1 MKNKKKGLEKNLSD
15 YGDKDFSNFIRRS
28 FAKSMGY
35 SNKSLD
41 KPIVGICYTES
52 GYNNCHRNFPEMLE
66 AVKRGVH
73 ASGALPI
80 VFPVISLGETFLN
93 PTSMMY
99 RNLMSMCVEEMIL
112 AQPMDSVIL
121 MGGCDKTVPALL
133 MGAFSANIPSC
144 LLVSGPMMTGRHKG
158 ERLGA
163 CTDCRRFWAK
173 YRSNEIDKNEI
184 NLIEDKLATTS
195 GTCAIM
201 GTASTMAIIADVLG
215 IMVPNTSSIPAVH
228 SDRLR
233 ASEDTG
239 ILAANLGL
247 NKGIL
252 PEKIV
257 TKKSIENALRVLLAI
272 SGSTNAIIH
281 LTAIARRIGI
291 NISLEEFNRI
301 SEETPVIVNLKPV
314 GEGYMEDF
322 NASGGLNSVLLELKN
337 KLHLDTIDITG
348 QTLKQRLKKINN
360 SYIDRK
366 IIFSKSKPVNKK
378 GGLIALFGSLAP
390 EGAILKRA
398 AASKKLFEHKGRA
411 VVFSSLNDLAKRID
425 DPNLDVKK
433 DDILVLQNAGPS
445 SNSGMPEAGYL
456 PIPKKLAKKG
466 IKDMIRISDAR
477 MSGTAFGTVILHTS
491 PEAAIKGPL
500 AAVQNGDEIKVDV
513 ENGLMELLVSDD
525 EIKKRLEE
533 YSPVLPDIKG
543 GYQKMYIEHVMQAD
557 TGADL
562 DFLVGKRGSK
572 VKRHSH

>member
-1 MKNKKKGLEKNLSD
+1 
-15 YGDKDFSNFIRRS
+15 
-28 FAKSMGY
+28 
-35 SNKSLD
+35 
-41 KPIVGICYTES
+41 
-52 GYNNCHRNFPEMLE
+52 
-66 AVKRGVH
+66 
-73 ASGALPI
+73 
-80 VFPVISLGETFLN
+80 
-93 PTSMMY
+93 
-99 RNLMSMCVEEMIL
+99 
-112 AQPMDSVIL
+112 
-121 MGGCDKTVPALL
+121 
-133 MGAFSANIPSC
+133 
-144 LLVSGPMMTGRHKG
+144 
-158 ERLGA
+158 
-163 CTDCRRFWAK
+163 
-173 YRSNEIDKNEI
+173 
-184 NLIEDKLATTS
+184 
-195 GTCAIM
+195 
-201 GTASTMAIIADVLG
+201 
-215 IMVPNTSSIPAVH
+215 MVPNTSSIPAVH

-411 VVFSSLNDLAKRID
+411 VVFSSLNDLSLIH
-425 DPNLDVKK
+425 
-433 DDILVLQNAGPS
+433 I
-445 SNSGMPEAGYL
+445 
-456 PIPKKLAKKG
+456 
-466 IKDMIRISDAR
+466 
-477 MSGTAFGTVILHTS
+477 
-491 PEAAIKGPL
+491 
-500 AAVQNGDEIKVDV
+500 
-513 ENGLMELLVSDD
+513 
-525 EIKKRLEE
+525 
-533 YSPVLPDIKG
+533 
-543 GYQKMYIEHVMQAD
+543 
-557 TGADL
+557 
-562 DFLVGKRGSK
+562 
-572 VKRHSH
+572 

>member
-1 MKNKKKGLEKNLSD
+1 MKNKKKGLERNLSN
-15 YGDKDFSNFIRRS
+15 YGDKEFSNFIRRS

-35 SNKSLD
+35 SNRSLE

-52 GYNNCHRNFPEMLE
+52 GYNNCHRNFPEMLD

-456 PIPKKLAKKG
+456 PIPKKIAKKG

-477 MSGTAFGTVILHTS
+477 MSGSAFGTIILHVT
-491 PEAAIKGPL
+491 PESNKLGPL
-500 AAVQNGDEIKVDV
+500 AVVQNGDYIKLSVK
-513 ENGLMELLVSDD
+513 NNSLNLLIS
-525 EIKKRLEE
+525 EKEMKNRMSKISKNKKVVYERGYKSL
-533 YSPVLPDIKG
+533 YQKNVLPATLGCDFNFLQNKKIK
-543 GYQKMYIEHVMQAD
+543 
-557 TGADL
+557 
-562 DFLVGKRGSK
+562 
-572 VKRHSH
+572 

>member
-1 MKNKKKGLEKNLSD
+1 MKNKKKGLERNLSD
-15 YGDKDFSNFIRRS
+15 YGDKEFSNFIRRS

-195 GTCAIM
+195 GTCSIM

-360 SYIDRK
+360 SYVDRK
-366 IIFSKSKPVNKK
+366 IIFSKSTPVNKK

-477 MSGTAFGTVILHTS
+477 MSGSAFGTIILHVT
-491 PEAAIKGPL
+491 PESNKLGPL
-500 AAVQNGDEIKVDV
+500 AVVQNGDYIKLSVK
-513 ENGLMELLVSDD
+513 NNSLNLLIS
-525 EIKKRLEE
+525 EKEMKNRMSKISKNKKVVYERGYKSL
-533 YSPVLPDIKG
+533 YQKNVLPATLGCDFNFLQNKKIK
-543 GYQKMYIEHVMQAD
+543 
-557 TGADL
+557 
-562 DFLVGKRGSK
+562 
-572 VKRHSH
+572 

>member
-233 ASEDTG
+233 ASEYTG

-477 MSGTAFGTVILHTS
+477 MSGSAFGTIILHVT
-491 PEAAIKGPL
+491 PESNKLGPL
-500 AAVQNGDEIKVDV
+500 AVVQNGDYIKLSVK
-513 ENGLMELLVSDD
+513 NNSLNLLIS
-525 EIKKRLEE
+525 EKEMKNRMSKISKNKKVVYERGYKSL
-533 YSPVLPDIKG
+533 YQKNVLPATLGCDFNFLQNKKIK
-543 GYQKMYIEHVMQAD
+543 
-557 TGADL
+557 
-562 DFLVGKRGSK
+562 
-572 VKRHSH
+572 

>member
-1 MKNKKKGLEKNLSD
+1 MKNKNKGLKKNLSD
-15 YGDKDFSNFIRRS
+15 YGDKEFSNFIRRS
-28 FAKSMGY
+28 FSKSMGY

-121 MGGCDKTVPALL
+121 MGGCDKTVPALM

-184 NLIEDKLATTS
+184 NLIEDKLATTA

-215 IMVPNTSSIPAVH
+215 IMIPNTSSIPAVH

-239 ILAANLGL
+239 SLGASLALK
-247 NKGIL
+247 KGIL
-252 PEKIV
+252 PEKVV

-314 GEGYMEDF
+314 GKGYMEDF
-322 NASGGLNSVLLELKN
+322 NASGGLNSVLLELQN

-360 SYIDRK
+360 SYVDRK
-366 IIFSKSKPVNKK
+366 IIFSKSTPVNKK

-466 IKDMIRISDAR
+466 VKDMIRISDAR
-477 MSGTAFGTVILHTS
+477 MSGSAFGTIVLHVT
-491 PEAAIKGPL
+491 PESNKFGPL
-500 AAVQNGDEIKVDV
+500 AIVQNGDYIRLSVRNKSL
-513 ENGLMELLVSDD
+513 NLLITDK
-525 EIKKRLEE
+525 EMKKRLSKISKNKKVFYERG
-533 YSPVLPDIKG
+533 YKSLYQKNVLPATQGCDF
-543 GYQKMYIEHVMQAD
+543 
-557 TGADL
+557 
-562 DFLVGKRGSK
+562 DFLKNK
-572 VKRHSH
+572 KIK

>member
-41 KPIVGICYTES
+41 KPIIGICYTES

-477 MSGTAFGTVILHTS
+477 MSGSAFGTIILHVT
-491 PEAAIKGPL
+491 PESNKLGPL
-500 AAVQNGDEIKVDV
+500 AVVQNGDYIKLSVK
-513 ENGLMELLVSDD
+513 NNSLNLLIS
-525 EIKKRLEE
+525 EKEMKNRMSKISKNKKVVYERGYKSL
-533 YSPVLPDIKG
+533 YQKNVLPATLGCDFNFLQNKKIK
-543 GYQKMYIEHVMQAD
+543 
-557 TGADL
+557 
-562 DFLVGKRGSK
+562 
-572 VKRHSH
+572 

>member
-1 MKNKKKGLEKNLSD
+1 MKNKKKGLERNLSD
-15 YGDKDFSNFIRRS
+15 YGDKEFSNFIRRS

-80 VFPVISLGETFLN
+80 VFPVISLGETFLH

-477 MSGTAFGTVILHTS
+477 MSGSAFGTIILHVT
-491 PEAAIKGPL
+491 PESNKLGPL
-500 AAVQNGDEIKVDV
+500 AVVQNGDYIKLSVK
-513 ENGLMELLVSDD
+513 NNSLNLLIS
-525 EIKKRLEE
+525 EKEMKNRMSKISKNKKVVYERGYKNL
-533 YSPVLPDIKG
+533 YQKNVLPATLGCDFNFLQNKKIK
-543 GYQKMYIEHVMQAD
+543 
-557 TGADL
+557 
-562 DFLVGKRGSK
+562 
-572 VKRHSH
+572 

>member
-1 MKNKKKGLEKNLSD
+1 MKNKNKGLKKNLSD
-15 YGDKDFSNFIRRS
+15 YGDKEFSNFIRRS

-121 MGGCDKTVPALL
+121 MGGCDKTVPALM

-184 NLIEDKLATTS
+184 NLIEDKLATTA

-215 IMVPNTSSIPAVH
+215 IMIPNTSSIPAVH

-239 ILAANLGL
+239 SLGASLALK
-247 NKGIL
+247 KGIL
-252 PEKIV
+252 PEKVV
-257 TKKSIENALRVLLAI
+257 TKKSIENAIRVLLAI

-314 GEGYMEDF
+314 GKGYMEDF
-322 NASGGLNSVLLELKN
+322 NASGGLNSVLLELQN
-337 KLHLDTIDITG
+337 KLHLDAIDITG

-360 SYIDRK
+360 SYVDRK
-366 IIFSKSKPVNKK
+366 IIFSKSTPVNKK

-466 IKDMIRISDAR
+466 VKDMIRISDAR
-477 MSGTAFGTVILHTS
+477 MSGSAFGTIVLHVT
-491 PEAAIKGPL
+491 PESNKFGPL
-500 AAVQNGDEIKVDV
+500 AIVQNGDYIRLSVRNKSL
-513 ENGLMELLVSDD
+513 NLLITDK
-525 EIKKRLEE
+525 EMKKRLSKISKNKKVFYERG
-533 YSPVLPDIKG
+533 YKSLYQKNVLPATQGCDF
-543 GYQKMYIEHVMQAD
+543 
-557 TGADL
+557 
-562 DFLVGKRGSK
+562 DFLKNK
-572 VKRHSH
+572 KIK

>member
-52 GYNNCHRNFPEMLE
+52 GYLNCHRNFPERLE
-66 AVKRGVH
+66 AGKRGVH

-80 VFPVISLGETFLN
+80 AFPVISLGETFLN

-477 MSGTAFGTVILHTS
+477 MSGSAFGTIILHVT
-491 PEAAIKGPL
+491 PESNKLGPL
-500 AAVQNGDEIKVDV
+500 AVVQNGDYIKLSVK
-513 ENGLMELLVSDD
+513 NNSLNLLIS
-525 EIKKRLEE
+525 EKEMKNRMSKISKNKKVVYERGYKSL
-533 YSPVLPDIKG
+533 YQKNVLPATLGCDFNFLQNKKIK
-543 GYQKMYIEHVMQAD
+543 
-557 TGADL
+557 
-562 DFLVGKRGSK
+562 
-572 VKRHSH
+572 

>member
-15 YGDKDFSNFIRRS
+15 YGDKDFSIFIRRS

-247 NKGIL
+247 TKGIL

-477 MSGTAFGTVILHTS
+477 MSGSAFGTIILHVT
-491 PEAAIKGPL
+491 PESNKLGPL
-500 AAVQNGDEIKVDV
+500 AVVQNGDYIKLSVK
-513 ENGLMELLVSDD
+513 NNSLNLLIS
-525 EIKKRLEE
+525 EKEMKNRMSKISKNKKVVYERGYKSL
-533 YSPVLPDIKG
+533 YQKNVLPATLGCDFNFLQNKKIK
-543 GYQKMYIEHVMQAD
+543 
-557 TGADL
+557 
-562 DFLVGKRGSK
+562 
-572 VKRHSH
+572 

>member
-1 MKNKKKGLEKNLSD
+1 MKNKKQGLEKNLSD
-15 YGDKDFSNFIRRS
+15 YGDKEFSNFIRRS

-121 MGGCDKTVPALL
+121 MGGCDKTVPALM

-184 NLIEDKLATTS
+184 NLIEDKLATTA

-215 IMVPNTSSIPAVH
+215 IMIPNTSSIPAVH

-239 ILAANLGL
+239 SLGASLALK
-247 NKGIL
+247 KGIL
-252 PEKIV
+252 LEKVV
-257 TKKSIENALRVLLAI
+257 TKKSIENAIRVLLAI

-314 GEGYMEDF
+314 GKGYMEDF
-322 NASGGLNSVLLELKN
+322 NASGGLNSVLLELQN

-360 SYIDRK
+360 SYVDRK
-366 IIFSKSKPVNKK
+366 IIFSKSTPVNKK

-466 IKDMIRISDAR
+466 VKDMIRISDAR
-477 MSGTAFGTVILHTS
+477 MSGSAFGTIVLHVT
-491 PEAAIKGPL
+491 PESNKFGPL
-500 AAVQNGDEIKVDV
+500 AIVQNGDYIRLSVRNKSL
-513 ENGLMELLVSDD
+513 NLLITDK
-525 EIKKRLEE
+525 EMKKRLSKISKNKKVFYERG
-533 YSPVLPDIKG
+533 YKSLYQKNVLPATQGCDF
-543 GYQKMYIEHVMQAD
+543 
-557 TGADL
+557 
-562 DFLVGKRGSK
+562 DFLKNK
-572 VKRHSH
+572 KIK

>member
-1 MKNKKKGLEKNLSD
+1 MKNKKKGLERNLSD
-15 YGDKDFSNFIRRS
+15 YGDKEFSNFIRRS

-215 IMVPNTSSIPAVH
+215 IIVPNTSSIPAVH

-477 MSGTAFGTVILHTS
+477 MSGSAFGTIILHVT
-491 PEAAIKGPL
+491 PESNKLGPL
-500 AAVQNGDEIKVDV
+500 AVVQNGDYIKLSVK
-513 ENGLMELLVSDD
+513 NNSLNLLIS
-525 EIKKRLEE
+525 EKEMKNRMSKISKNKKIVYERGYKSL
-533 YSPVLPDIKG
+533 YQKNVLPATLGCDFNFLQNKKIK
-543 GYQKMYIEHVMQAD
+543 
-557 TGADL
+557 
-562 DFLVGKRGSK
+562 
-572 VKRHSH
+572 

>member
-1 MKNKKKGLEKNLSD
+1 MKNKKQGLEKNLSD
-15 YGDKDFSNFIRRS
+15 YGDKEFSNFIRRS
-28 FAKSMGY
+28 FSKSMGY

-477 MSGTAFGTVILHTS
+477 MSGSAFGTIILHVT
-491 PEAAIKGPL
+491 PESNKLGPL
-500 AAVQNGDEIKVDV
+500 AVVQNGDYIKLSVK
-513 ENGLMELLVSDD
+513 NNSLNLLIS
-525 EIKKRLEE
+525 EKEMKNRMSKISKNKKIVYERGYKSL
-533 YSPVLPDIKG
+533 YQKNVLPATLGCDFNFLQNKKIK
-543 GYQKMYIEHVMQAD
+543 
-557 TGADL
+557 
-562 DFLVGKRGSK
+562 
-572 VKRHSH
+572 

>member
-1 MKNKKKGLEKNLSD
+1 MKNKNKGLKKNLSD
-15 YGDKDFSNFIRRS
+15 YGDKEFSNFIRRS
-28 FAKSMGY
+28 FSKSMGY

-121 MGGCDKTVPALL
+121 MGGCDKTVPALM

-184 NLIEDKLATTS
+184 NLIEDKLATTA

-215 IMVPNTSSIPAVH
+215 IMIPNTSSIPAVH

-239 ILAANLGL
+239 SLGASLALK
-247 NKGIL
+247 KGIL
-252 PEKIV
+252 PEKVV
-257 TKKSIENALRVLLAI
+257 TKKSIENAIRVLLAI

-322 NASGGLNSVLLELKN
+322 NASGGLNSVLLELQN
-337 KLHLDTIDITG
+337 KLHLDAIDITG

-360 SYIDRK
+360 SYVDRK
-366 IIFSKSKPVNKK
+366 IIFSKSTPVNKK

-466 IKDMIRISDAR
+466 VKDMIRISDAR
-477 MSGTAFGTVILHTS
+477 MSGSAFGTIVLHVT
-491 PEAAIKGPL
+491 PESNKFGPL
-500 AAVQNGDEIKVDV
+500 AIVQNGDYIRLSVRNKSL
-513 ENGLMELLVSDD
+513 NLLITDK
-525 EIKKRLEE
+525 EMKKRLSKISKNKKVFYERG
-533 YSPVLPDIKG
+533 YKSLYQKNVLPATQGCDF
-543 GYQKMYIEHVMQAD
+543 
-557 TGADL
+557 
-562 DFLVGKRGSK
+562 DFLKNK
-572 VKRHSH
+572 KIK

>member
-1 MKNKKKGLEKNLSD
+1 MKNKKKGLKKNLSD
-15 YGDKDFSNFIRRS
+15 YGDKEFSNFIRRS
-28 FAKSMGY
+28 FSKSMGY

-121 MGGCDKTVPALL
+121 MGGCDKTVPALM

-184 NLIEDKLATTS
+184 NLIEDKLATTA

-215 IMVPNTSSIPAVH
+215 IMIPNTSSIPAVH

-239 ILAANLGL
+239 SLGASLALK
-247 NKGIL
+247 KGIL
-252 PEKIV
+252 PEKVV
-257 TKKSIENALRVLLAI
+257 TKKSIENAIRVLLAI

-314 GEGYMEDF
+314 GKGYMEDF
-322 NASGGLNSVLLELKN
+322 NASGGLNSVLLELQN

-360 SYIDRK
+360 SYVDRK
-366 IIFSKSKPVNKK
+366 IIFSKSTPVNKN

-466 IKDMIRISDAR
+466 VKDMIRISDAR
-477 MSGTAFGTVILHTS
+477 MSGSAFGTIVLHVT
-491 PEAAIKGPL
+491 PESNKFGPL
-500 AAVQNGDEIKVDV
+500 AIVQNGDYIRLSVRNKSL
-513 ENGLMELLVSDD
+513 NLLITDK
-525 EIKKRLEE
+525 EMKKRLSKISKNKKVFYERG
-533 YSPVLPDIKG
+533 YKSLYQKNVLPATQGCDF
-543 GYQKMYIEHVMQAD
+543 
-557 TGADL
+557 
-562 DFLVGKRGSK
+562 DFLKNK
-572 VKRHSH
+572 KIK

>member
-80 VFPVISLGETFLN
+80 AFPVISLGETFLN

-466 IKDMIRISDAR
+466 VKDMIRISDAR
-477 MSGTAFGTVILHTS
+477 MSGSAFGTIVLHVT
-491 PEAAIKGPL
+491 PESNKFGPL
-500 AAVQNGDEIKVDV
+500 AIVQNGDYIRLSVRNKSL
-513 ENGLMELLVSDD
+513 NLLITDK
-525 EIKKRLEE
+525 EMKKRLSKISKNKKVFYERG
-533 YSPVLPDIKG
+533 YKSLYQKNVLPATQGCDF
-543 GYQKMYIEHVMQAD
+543 
-557 TGADL
+557 
-562 DFLVGKRGSK
+562 DFLKNK
-572 VKRHSH
+572 KIK